1 LNRKIIIL
9 GVVLILSQQSFGQ
22 GSSDRAAYKSVLRG
36 KWDKAYAQLTKSIR
50 KDSLNAGTS
59 YVLAFYFFEPEN
71 PHFHLDS
78 AHYYIRKAFRVFYA
92 LPPRDRDKLARNA
105 IDSISLVALN
115 KQIDSSAFSVAREA
129 DSETAYL
136 DFLQHYDDAEF
147 VEEAKQLR
155 DEAAFRDAVTLN
167 TYQAFE
173 DFIARYPGATHV
185 PDARSRYEAL
195 LYADQT
201 KDKKLASYERY
212 LRQNPQSPYLHEVE
226 QAIFEIRTAPGTP
239 ESFIDYLER
248 NGSASFA
255 RRAIGIL
262 FHLAPVERRQQD
274 LETWLT
280 DSLRAVIRSDLGYL
294 VPILREGRFGFM
306 DQEGQEV
313 IQPDQQQ
320 IGKDY
325 LCGHVTDDVIVLQK
339 GLVTS
344 TGAVI
349 AEGEVSSMDEI
360 GAGFMLATFESC
372 TRLIHKT
379 GFYVGDCVQDAKVI
393 GDQFLGVQIDSQWS
407 LWTFGGRELMP
418 PEWDNIEAI
427 GDLLVLS
434 KSGQYQI
441 ATTRV
446 IADIADQGP
455 LSLTDP
461 VDEVRRWRNKYLW
474 VRKGEN
480 EGLLDASLRA
490 VSALAPRRLAPTYFG
505 ATSTSSGG
513 VTTIN
518 DGGHESENFRQI
530 QIRQPWTAVRTDN
543 AWRLYDPLQRS
554 FLSPAFDSIAFEGL
568 VPIGMRGDSARY
580 YFSTE
585 KFMDLAYPAQVTF
598 VPGRDSTAFLL
609 VMSGKKKILYSLAGK
624 RLIEVPFDRIEH
636 AGGVFYVVS
645 RKEKKGLIDAT
656 GKVLLPVEYDA
667 IGSVADGVV
676 TLLKNGRFGLFDG
689 TRRKLIRPL
698 YDKNVTRYN
707 RNYNVVYKE
716 GHYGFV
722 DWDNKSLGKTEYA
735 EVVYWNDS
743 SALVRSDFVWKIIE
757 MRTRRV
763 LLDNIRKFQFI
774 RDQGDDRLAIV
785 QQDHN
790 YGVIDNQ
797 TGTVIPISFSDLI
810 NVGSPDLP
818 LYFTEKHVE
827 EASLFVVI
835 YYDASGK
842 MLRREVYED
851 DDYDRIYCA
860 K

>member
-1 LNRKIIIL
+1 
-9 GVVLILSQQSFGQ
+9 
-22 GSSDRAAYKSVLRG
+22 
-36 KWDKAYAQLTKSIR
+36 
-50 KDSLNAGTS
+50 
-59 YVLAFYFFEPEN
+59 
-71 PHFHLDS
+71 
-78 AHYYIRKAFRVFYA
+78 
-92 LPPRDRDKLARNA
+92 
-105 IDSISLVALN
+105 
-115 KQIDSSAFSVAREA
+115 
-129 DSETAYL
+129 
-136 DFLQHYDDAEF
+136 
-147 VEEAKQLR
+147 
-155 DEAAFRDAVTLN
+155 
-167 TYQAFE
+167 
-173 DFIARYPGATHV
+173 
-185 PDARSRYEAL
+185 
-195 LYADQT
+195 
-201 KDKKLASYERY
+201 
-212 LRQNPQSPYLHEVE
+212 
-226 QAIFEIRTAPGTP
+226 
-239 ESFIDYLER
+239 
-248 NGSASFA
+248 
-255 RRAIGIL
+255 
-262 FHLAPVERRQQD
+262 
-274 LETWLT
+274 
-280 DSLRAVIRSDLGYL
+280 
-294 VPILREGRFGFM
+294 
-306 DQEGQEV
+306 
-313 IQPDQQQ
+313 
-320 IGKDY
+320 
-325 LCGHVTDDVIVLQK
+325 
-339 GLVTS
+339 
-344 TGAVI
+344 
-349 AEGEVSSMDEI
+349 
-360 GAGFMLATFESC
+360 
-372 TRLIHKT
+372 
-379 GFYVGDCVQDAKVI
+379 
-393 GDQFLGVQIDSQWS
+393 
-407 LWTFGGRELMP
+407 
-418 PEWDNIEAI
+418 
-427 GDLLVLS
+427 
-434 KSGQYQI
+434 
-441 ATTRV
+441 
-446 IADIADQGP
+446 
-455 LSLTDP
+455 
-461 VDEVRRWRNKYLW
+461 
-474 VRKGEN
+474 
-480 EGLLDASLRA
+480 
-490 VSALAPRRLAPTYFG
+490 
-505 ATSTSSGG
+505 
-513 VTTIN
+513 
-518 DGGHESENFRQI
+518 
-530 QIRQPWTAVRTDN
+530 
-543 AWRLYDPLQRS
+543 
-554 FLSPAFDSIAFEGL
+554 
-568 VPIGMRGDSARY
+568 MRGDSARY